1 LPLTVPSVFQ
11 RIFLTAL
18 IAGAI
23 AGLAAAG
30 VQRINIIPLIEQ
42 AEVYEAAESHGGH
55 AGAGPTEAWE
65 PEAGFERTA
74 YTVLAD
80 VLAGIGFAFLLTG
93 AIALAGLRG
102 YVVDARRGILWGAA
116 GFAVFALAPALGL
129 PPLPPGMEVAEL
141 VQRQV
146 WWIGTAITTAFG
158 LGLIVFSRRVVYRA
172 IGVGVLTLPY
182 IFGAPEPREIG
193 GQAPPELVAEFV
205 IASLAAAGL
214 FWLLLG
220 AISGWLY
227 HRLGRA

>member
-1 LPLTVPSVFQ
+1 VFQ
-11 RIFLTAL
+11 RIFLTTL

-23 AGLAAAG
+23 AGLTAAG
-30 VQRINIIPLIEQ
+30 VQRIKIIPLIEQ
-42 AEVYEAAESHGGH
+42 AEVYEAAETHGGH

-65 PEAGFERTA
+65 PEAGFERAA

-102 YVVDARRGILWGAA
+102 HVVDARRGILWGAA
-116 GFAVFALAPALGL
+116 GFTVFALAPALGL
-129 PPLPPGMEVAEL
+129 PPLPPGIEAAEL

-146 WWIGTAITTAFG
+146 WWISTAIATAFG
-158 LGLIVFSRRVVYRA
+158 LGLIVFPRSLVYRV
-172 IGVGVLTLPY
+172 IGAGVLILPY
-182 IFGAPEPREIG
+182 AIGAPELPEIVG
-193 GQAPPELVAEFV
+193 KVSSALAAEFAV
-205 IASLAAAGL
+205 ASLAAAGA

-220 AISGWLY
+220 ALSGWLY

>member
-1 LPLTVPSVFQ
+1 VFQ

-42 AEVYEAAESHGGH
+42 AEVYEAAEAHGGH

-65 PEAGFERTA
+65 PEAGLERAA

-93 AIALAGLRG
+93 AIALASLRG

-116 GFAVFALAPALGL
+116 GFTVFALAPALGL
-129 PPLPPGMEVAEL
+129 PPLPPGMEAAEL

-146 WWIGTAITTAFG
+146 WWIGTAATTAFG
-158 LGLIVFSRRVVYRA
+158 LGLIVFPRRLVYRV
-172 IGVGVLTLPY
+172 IGAGVLVLPY
-182 IFGAPEPREIG
+182 VIGAPEP
-193 GQAPPELVAEFV
+193 PEMVGKVPAGLAAEFV
-205 IASLAAAGL
+205 VASLATAGL

>member
-1 LPLTVPSVFQ
+1 VFQ

-23 AGLAAAG
+23 AGLTAAG
-30 VQRINIIPLIEQ
+30 VQRFNIIPLIEQ
-42 AEVYEAAESHGGH
+42 AEVYEATEAHGAH
-55 AGAGPTEAWE
+55 PGAGPTEVWE
-65 PEAGFERTA
+65 PEAGFERAA

-93 AIALAGLRG
+93 AIALAGQRG

-129 PPLPPGMEVAEL
+129 PPLPPGIEAAEL

-146 WWIGTAITTAFG
+146 WWIGTATTTAFG
-158 LGLIVFSRRVVYRA
+158 LGLIVFPRRLVYRV
-172 IGVGVLTLPY
+172 IGAGVLVLPY
-182 IFGAPEPREIG
+182 VIGAPGPREIG
-193 GQAPPELVAEFV
+193 GKVPPELAAEFV
-205 IASLAAAGL
+205 IASLAGAGL
-214 FWLLLG
+214 FWVLLG
-220 AISGWLY
+220 ALSGWLY